1 MARITVGVAEARQ
14 LSSVNDLRYSRAVP
28 PGFQQRC
35 RLRSHSLLPN
45 HPAVELPAACRQALP
60 SMRTAAGLCAPE
72 VTQEA
77 PRARLCA
84 SEAQH
89 RDGRQPVALKA
100 APSAG
105 FKAFTAR
112 KSRAKKRKTA
122 PPGAT
127 KKAAQD
133 WPQHAQG
140 VSAMGLTNR
149 HEAAEKPLSATLPR
163 YIKLSTSQCL
173 PGA

>member
-1 MARITVGVAEARQ
+1 MQST
-14 LSSVNDLRYSRAVP
+14 
-28 PGFQQRC
+28 
-35 RLRSHSLLPN
+35 
-45 HPAVELPAACRQALP
+45 
-60 SMRTAAGLCAPE
+60 RTAARLVLSLEPD
-72 VTQEA
+72 VTPPVSVQA
-77 PRARLCA
+77 ARR
-84 SEAQH
+84 SH